1 MRAVFFCQ
9 NSIINALY
17 CKRYSAFFIPKTKYI
32 ALRAHVLNTTLKGSF
47 FMSNFLYSCGDINS
61 GIADCQSELTFKKI
75 RRKNGGTQYVRILK
89 STVQ

>member
-1 MRAVFFCQ
+1 MF
-9 NSIINALY
+9 SEHIINNFCSVSTGLFLY
-17 CKRYSAFFIPKTKYI
+17 PKLNNI

-75 RRKNGGTQYVRILK
+75 RRKNGGTHYVRILK